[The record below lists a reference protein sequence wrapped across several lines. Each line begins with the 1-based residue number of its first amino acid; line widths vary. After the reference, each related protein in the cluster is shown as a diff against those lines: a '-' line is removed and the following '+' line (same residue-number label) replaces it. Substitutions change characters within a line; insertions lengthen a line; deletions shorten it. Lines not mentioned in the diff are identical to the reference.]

1 MKKDIVELRQAEI
14 LRNKEDN
21 IMTTKETKNFK
32 AVEVLRERE
41 PKLKQTKLC

>member
-14 LRNKEDN
+14 LKNKGDN

-32 AVEVLRERE
+32 TVEVLRERE
-41 PKLKQTKLC
+41 RERA